1 MLMQEHDDIEL
12 NQAENGGEVERAFL
26 SERRG
31 FDRLHVP
38 FSTRCLNAPPDQL
51 DQEIEQGLREVN
63 SFFGG
68 DRVILWEIADDEQ
81 TAVITHYHS
90 EPGAARP
97 PVDSFLQ
104 KALPYIFGSVREL
117 KNLCVSKLEEIPQ
130 DAHLDRQ
137 YLERSGIRSFMVIPL
152 MAGGTLQGALSL
164 SCLRTERVWSAED
177 LSRLQRIGS
186 VISSALDRKRSHY
199 LLERR
204 MQFEELM
211 TDLSARLI
219 TASINQLDEEIG
231 WALTQVREFFKADRC
246 ALLDI
251 HTDSKSS
258 RLTHSS
264 FGEGIEP
271 VSGEINLAELFPWCY
286 EQLLQGKIINIC
298 RVEDYPENAWID
310 RDSQV
315 AWGIKSALDIP
326 LFIGG
331 SISRIIVI
339 NHTRR
344 HQAWPEEY
352 ISRLHL
358 LGDVFVNALER
369 RADKLNS
376 QEELRFETL
385 LSEISTHFI
394 NLPAERI
401 DNGIHDAQF
410 RICELFALDRSSLW
424 QVPEGNPE
432 KMLLT
437 HILHPEGSP
446 PPPEQMDAREYF
458 PWATQKLLAG
468 ETVIISRLSDLPPA
482 ADRDLES
489 FRFFKTK
496 STVLVPLFAGD
507 GPVFGLLGFASLR
520 KEKSW
525 SEKAVT
531 RFKLVAQVFSN
542 ALIRKQTDQALR
554 ESEARLNTTIDSANL
569 GIWILNLK
577 SDLFWANE
585 KARLLFGWMEG
596 GTVSF
601 EGFLQKVHPDDRALI
616 HEARQKMIQSLESIQ
631 IDYRIPLRDGT
642 LRWISSRGK
651 IHFNSGG
658 APERL
663 IGVSIDITDR
673 KQMERELER
682 ELQFETLISNLS
694 SQFINLPAAE
704 VDQAIIEAERR
715 VCECLELDLVVLW
728 QWSDKGAGVLMAT
741 HSYSAQTGPI
751 PPWLFQQEDYPW
763 FAEQLMTD
771 SGRIVAIA
779 SLDKL
784 PAEAARDRESCLQVG
799 VKSNLTLP
807 LAAGGRPP
815 FGVLGLNTTLVE
827 REWPDALVKQM
838 QLVAQVFANALVRKW
853 AEEALQKSEEENRV
867 TFEQAAV
874 GIAHVATD
882 GRFLRLND
890 KFCALAGYEREEMM
904 KLSFQEITHP
914 DDLERDLH
922 SLRQLLD
929 GKMNTYSMEKRYFRK
944 DHSLI
949 WINLTVS
956 LVRDGAGEP
965 RHFISVVEDITERK
979 QMESNLKSHLSEIES
994 LKQRLESENI
1004 YLQEEIKLLGEH
1016 TDIVGQSM
1024 AMKKVLSQVEQ
1035 VAKTDSTV
1043 LLQGETGTGKELLA
1057 RAIHS
1062 LSSRKDRPLV
1072 TVNCASLPPTLIE
1085 SELFGRE
1092 KGAYTGALTR
1102 MMGRF
1107 EIADG
1112 STLFLDEIGEIPL
1125 ELQSKL
1131 LRVLE
1136 DGTFER
1142 LGSTKPVHVN
1152 VRIIAATNRDLEQE
1166 VQEGKFRRDLF
1177 YRLNVFPIMIPP
1189 LRERPK
1195 DIPLLVRAAV
1205 DEFQK
1210 KMGKEIESIPRKTMQ
1225 ALQSYCWPGNVREL
1239 RNLIEHA
1246 MIVSKG
1252 TTLNVRMPQHAS
1264 SETDAADTLRD
1275 VEKMHIIEVLEKT
1288 GWNIGGQGGAAEIL
1302 GLKRTTLGSKMKRLG
1317 IKRSNKT
1324 TPK

>member
-12 NQAENGGEVERAFL
+12 NQARNGGEAERAFL
-26 SERRG
+26 RERRG
-31 FDRLHVP
+31 FDRLLVP
-38 FSTRCLNAPPDQL
+38 LSARCLNAPPDQL

-63 SFFGG
+63 SFFGS

-90 EPGAARP
+90 KPGAARP

-117 KNLCVSKLEEIPQ
+117 KNLCVSSLEELPQ
-130 DAHLDRQ
+130 DAQLDRQ

-204 MQFEELM
+204 MQFEELI

-219 TASINQLDEEIG
+219 TASINQLDEKIG
-231 WALTQVREFFKADRC
+231 WALTQVREFFQADRC

-251 HTDSKSS
+251 YADSKSS

-264 FGEGIEP
+264 DGEGIEP
-271 VSGEINLAELFPWCY
+271 VSGEINLAKLFPWCY

-298 RVEDYPENAWID
+298 RVEDYPENALID

-326 LFIGG
+326 LFVGG

-385 LSEISTHFI
+385 LSEISTRFI
-394 NLPAERI
+394 SLPAERI
-401 DNGIHDAQF
+401 DSGIQEAQF
-410 RICELFALDRSSLW
+410 RICELLDLDRSSLW

-446 PPPEQMDAREYF
+446 TPPERMDAREYF
-458 PWATQKLLAG
+458 PWATQKLLDG
-468 ETVIISRLSDLPPA
+468 ETVIISRLTDLPPA

-489 FRFFKTK
+489 FRYFKTK
-496 STVLVPLFAGD
+496 STVLVPLFAGE
-507 GPVFGLLGFASLR
+507 GPVFGLLGFASIR
-520 KEKSW
+520 NERPW
-525 SEKAVT
+525 SENAVK
-531 RFKLVAQVFSN
+531 RFKLIAQVFSN
-542 ALIRKQTDQALR
+542 ALI
-554 ESEARLNTTIDSANL
+554 
-569 GIWILNLK
+569 
-577 SDLFWANE
+577 
-585 KARLLFGWMEG
+585 
-596 GTVSF
+596 
-601 EGFLQKVHPDDRALI
+601 
-616 HEARQKMIQSLESIQ
+616 
-631 IDYRIPLRDGT
+631 
-642 LRWISSRGK
+642 
-651 IHFNSGG
+651 
-658 APERL
+658 
-663 IGVSIDITDR
+663 R

-704 VDQAIIEAERR
+704 VDQAIVEAEQR
-715 VCECLELDLVVLW
+715 VCECLELDLAVLW

-751 PPWLFQQEDYPW
+751 PPWLFKQEDYPW
-763 FAEQLMTD
+763 FAEQLMTG

-807 LAAGGRPP
+807 LTAGGRRP
-815 FGVLGLNTTLVE
+815 FGVLGLNTIFVE
-827 REWPDALVKQM
+827 REWPDALVKQL
-838 QLVAQVFANALVRKW
+838 QLVAQVFANALVRKRT
-853 AEEALQKSEEENRV
+853 EEALQKSEEENRV

-904 KLSFQEITHP
+904 KLSFQDITHP
-914 DDLERDLH
+914 DDLGRDLH
-922 SLRQLLD
+922 YLRQLLD

-956 LVRDGAGEP
+956 LVRDGTGEP

-979 QMESNLKSHLSEIES
+979 QMESNLKSHLSEIVS

-1004 YLQEEIKLLGEH
+1004 YLQEEIKLLGEY

-1112 STLFLDEIGEIPL
+1112 STLFLDEIGELPL

-1152 VRIIAATNRDLEQE
+1152 VRIIAATNRNLEQE

-1177 YRLNVFPIMIPP
+1177 YRLNVFPVTIPP

-1205 DEFQK
+1205 DDFQK

-1252 TTLNVRMPQHAS
+1252 TTLNVHMPQHAS

-1288 GWNIGGQGGAAEIL
+1288 GWNIGGRSGAAEIL